1 MNKLNSHIMNEK
13 NRFYLAIGT
22 MTIGLSVIVILAIL
36 MVMNA
41 SEGEKTEAASD
52 AFNTI
57 VPLIGTWIGA
67 IIAFYYGRENFEA
80 AQKQIQIMLDKE
92 TLDDIQ
98 VKNIMIHTGTMVS
111 KTVEKDLL
119 TPLKVYRDFLV
130 SVDKSRLP
138 LLDEMKIPKYIL
150 HKSAIDS
157 ELLRKEDAT
166 LKTFLESM
174 PKQFGYNE
182 KMGFIVVAADTKLE
196 TALKNMRQLEGCK
209 DIFVT
214 DNGLETGKVI
224 GWVTDTLAGSFLD
237 VK

>member
-1 MNKLNSHIMNEK
+1 MNEN

-22 MTIGLSVIVILAIL
+22 MAIGLSVITALAFL
-36 MVMNA
+36 MVLNA
-41 SEGEKTEAASD
+41 TTTAKTEAASD

-80 AQKQIQIMLDKE
+80 AQKQIQLMLNKE

-111 KTVEKDLL
+111 KTIAKDLA
-119 TPLKVYRDFLV
+119 TPLKEYQAFLV

-138 LLDEMKIPKYIL
+138 LLDEMKIPRYIL

-157 ELLRKEDAT
+157 ELQQKEDATLT
-166 LKTFLESM
+166 LKTFLESK

-182 KMGFIVVAADTKLE
+182 KMGFIVIAADTKLE

-224 GWVTDTLAGSFLD
+224 GWITDTLAGSFLD
-237 VK
+237 VKGA

>member
-1 MNKLNSHIMNEK
+1 MKEN
-13 NRFYLAIGT
+13 NRFYLAIG
-22 MTIGLSVIVILAIL
+22 MMAIGLSVITALAFL
-36 MVMNA
+36 MVLKA
-41 SEGEKTEAASD
+41 PDLEVTEVASD

-80 AQKQIQIMLDKE
+80 AQKQIQLMLNKE

-111 KTVEKDLL
+111 KTLDPATKLEDYRKF
-119 TPLKVYRDFLV
+119 LKE
-130 SVDKSRLP
+130 VDKSRLP
-138 LLDEMKIPKYIL
+138 LLDEAKIPRYIL

-157 ELLRKEDAT
+157 ELLQKEDAT
-166 LKTFLESM
+166 LKTFLES
-174 PKQFGYNE
+174 KSDQFGFNK

-196 TALKNMRQLEGCK
+196 TALKNMRQLEGCR

-214 DNGLETGKVI
+214 DNGLETGKVT
-224 GWVTDTLAGSFLD
+224 GWITDTLAGNFLD
-237 VK
+237 VKGA